1 MNDPDEWLMHQVA
14 AGQSRCLEP
23 LVRRY
28 AGPLLTFIQ
37 RLVGQ
42 RHNPEEIFQDV
53 FLAVWAKRQ
62 TYRYP
67 ATFRPWLYTIA
78 ANRCRLALRRHDP
91 FFLSIFEDSIED
103 DGDRSVPADSRVVAP
118 ADTAIATETAAVVE
132 AAVARLPDRQ
142 RAVVVLRVYS
152 GLSYADIATALAT
165 REATVR
171 SAMHEALANLR
182 RYLEPRLRDR
192 H

>member
-53 FLAVWAKRQ
+53 FLAVWPNAR
-62 TYRYP
+62 R
-67 ATFRPWLYTIA
+67 IA
-78 ANRCRLALRRHDP
+78 IPRRFARGSTPSPRTGAGWRC
-91 FFLSIFEDSIED
+91 
-103 DGDRSVPADSRVVAP
+103 
-118 ADTAIATETAAVVE
+118 AAMIHF
-132 AAVARLPDRQ
+132 
-142 RAVVVLRVYS
+142 S
-152 GLSYADIATALAT
+152 
-165 REATVR
+165 
-171 SAMHEALANLR
+171 
-182 RYLEPRLRDR
+182 
-192 H
+192 